1 MQASIKKPSYTGAII
16 FIAIFGVG
24 AWFALQGIVD
34 TFFLGAEII
43 GITKYALMYYAFF
56 MVISAGI
63 LIMSRAARKVG
74 ILMALYP
81 FGLAAIF
88 IAGFSSIVSNP
99 SPNPNPLS
107 DQLAAMQVFGVHAF
121 VWSIPAFVTCYYIV
135 KAFRESREVR
145 CK

>member
-43 GITKYALMYYAFF
+43 GITKYALMYYVFF
-56 MVISAGI
+56 MLISVGI
-63 LIMSRAARKVG
+63 LIKSRAARKVG
-74 ILMALYP
+74 IFMALYP
-81 FGLAAIF
+81 FGLATIF

-107 DQLAAMQVFGVHAF
+107 DQLAAMQVFGAHAL
-121 VWSIPAFVTCYYIV
+121 VWSIPAFVTGYYIV

-145 CK
+145 V

>member
-16 FIAIFGVG
+16 FIAIFGIG

-43 GITKYALMYYAFF
+43 GITKYAFMYYVFCMA
-56 MVISAGI
+56 ISAGI
-63 LIMSRAARKVG
+63 LIKSKAARKVG
-74 ILMALYP
+74 IFMALYP
-81 FGLAAIF
+81 FGLAAIL

-99 SPNPNPLS
+99 SPNPNLLS
-107 DQLAAMQVFGVHAF
+107 DQFAAMQVFGVHAF
-121 VWSIPAFVTCYYIV
+121 VWSIPAFVTGYYIV

-145 CK
+145 V

>member
-43 GITKYALMYYAFF
+43 GITKYALMYYVFF

-74 ILMALYP
+74 IFMALYP

-107 DQLAAMQVFGVHAF
+107 DQLAAMQVFGAHAL
-121 VWSIPAFVTCYYIV
+121 VWSIPAFVTGYYIV

>member
-1 MQASIKKPSYTGAII
+1 MQAPIKKPSYTGAII

-43 GITKYALMYYAFF
+43 GITKYALMYYVFC

-63 LIMSRAARKVG
+63 LITSRAVRKVG
-74 ILMALYP
+74 IFMALYP
-81 FGLAAIF
+81 FGLATIF

-99 SPNPNPLS
+99 SSNPLS
-107 DQLAAMQVFGVHAF
+107 DQLAGIQVFGVHAF
-121 VWSIPAFVTCYYIV
+121 VWSIPAFVTGYYIV

-145 CK
+145 V

>member
-43 GITKYALMYYAFF
+43 GITKYALMYYEFF

-74 ILMALYP
+74 IFMALYP

-107 DQLAAMQVFGVHAF
+107 DQLAAMQVFGAHAL
-121 VWSIPAFVTCYYIV
+121 VWSIPAFVTGYYIV

>member
-1 MQASIKKPSYTGAII
+1 MQAPIKKPSYTGAII

-43 GITKYALMYYAFF
+43 GITKYALMYYVFC

-63 LIMSRAARKVG
+63 LITSRAVRKVG
-74 ILMALYP
+74 IFMALYP
-81 FGLAAIF
+81 FGLATIF
-88 IAGFSSIVSNP
+88 IAGFSSIVSNR
-99 SPNPNPLS
+99 SSNPLS
-107 DQLAAMQVFGVHAF
+107 DQLAAIQVFGVHAF
-121 VWSIPAFVTCYYIV
+121 VWSIPAFVTGYYIV

-145 CK
+145 V

>member
-1 MQASIKKPSYTGAII
+1 MQASTKKPSYTGAII
-16 FIAIFGVG
+16 FIAIFGIG

-43 GITKYALMYYAFF
+43 GITKYAWIYYIFC

-63 LIMSRAARKVG
+63 LIKSRAARKVG
-74 ILMALYP
+74 IFMALYP

-88 IAGFSSIVSNP
+88 FTGFSSIVSNP
-99 SPNPNPLS
+99 SPIPNPLS
-107 DQLAAMQVFGVHAF
+107 DQLATMQVFGVHAF
-121 VWSIPAFVTCYYIV
+121 VWSIPAFVTGYYIV

-145 CK
+145 V

>member
-1 MQASIKKPSYTGAII
+1 MQASIRKPSYTGAII
-16 FIAIFGVG
+16 FIAIFGIG

-43 GITKYALMYYAFF
+43 GITKYALMYYVFC
-56 MVISAGI
+56 MGISAGI
-63 LIMSRAARKVG
+63 LIKSRAARKVG
-74 ILMALYP
+74 IFMALYP

-107 DQLAAMQVFGVHAF
+107 DQFAAMQVFGVHAF
-121 VWSIPAFVTCYYIV
+121 VWSIPAFVTGYYIV

-145 CK
+145 V